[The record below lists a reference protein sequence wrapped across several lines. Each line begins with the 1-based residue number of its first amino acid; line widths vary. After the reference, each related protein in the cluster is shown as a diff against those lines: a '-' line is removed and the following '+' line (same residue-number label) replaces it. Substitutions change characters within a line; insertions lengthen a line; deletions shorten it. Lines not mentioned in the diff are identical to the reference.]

1 MIKTLEER
9 ILKVAIPMFDSRVSP
24 RFDLASKLLIVIIEN
39 GKVVNRKELSLTNIH
54 PIRRTTLLCEL
65 GIKVLICGGI
75 SSFSERLLIGNG
87 IDVIP
92 MVQGDVEEALKLFIS
107 GNLDSAIIP
116 IISGRGYR
124 YHRGRRRRCKGRGF
138 MPR

>member
-1 MIKTLEER
+1 
-9 ILKVAIPMFDSRVSP
+9 LKVAIPMFDSRVSP
-24 RFDLASKLLIVIIEN
+24 RFDLASKLMIVIIEN
-39 GKVVNRKELSLTNIH
+39 GKVVDRKEHYLINLH

-75 SSFSERLLIGNG
+75 SNFSERLLIGNG

-92 MVQGDVEEALKLFIS
+92 MVQGEVEEVINLFLNGKLS
-107 GNLDSAIIP
+107 SAIIP
-116 IISGRGYR
+116 IILGRGYR
-124 YHRGRRRRCKGRGF
+124 YHRGKRGRCKGRGF